1 MVVLRP
7 AELYHVQIGLAIPE
21 IFTKSCAMTHNIK
34 WDDLQFILAVAE
46 RGSLSAAARDLGVNH
61 ATVLRRV
68 ASFEK
73 VYQVKLF
80 ERRATGY
87 VLTPESRH
95 VLASLRGIESSVEEL
110 ERSIKGLGSPF
121 EGPVRITS
129 TDTFCQLL
137 LMRHICRLQEEH
149 PRIEVD
155 LSSTNNR
162 LDLARLDADITIR
175 PAVELSEDL
184 VGKAVCGLAFKVYGA
199 PSYLQSNR
207 APEHAAHSWLGIS
220 DLLSRSPVGAWQEAT
235 ISDSIV
241 FRADSFLTLRNAAE
255 AGLGLALLPCFVG
268 DLSDILLPVS
278 QFPVSLNTSVWVAT
292 HKDMAGSPRMHSLMN
307 WFAEALLDDAPLL
320 NGQLSRPE

>member
-1 MVVLRP
+1 
-7 AELYHVQIGLAIPE
+7 
-21 IFTKSCAMTHNIK
+21 MTHNIK

-73 VYQVKLF
+73 AYQVKLF

-87 VLTPESRH
+87 VLAPESRH
-95 VLASLRGIESSVEEL
+95 VLASLRGIENSVEEL

-121 EGPVRITS
+121 EGPIRITS

-137 LMRHICRLQEEH
+137 LMRHVCRLQDEH
-149 PRIEVD
+149 PDIEVE
-155 LSSTNNR
+155 LSSTNSH

-175 PAVELSEDL
+175 PAVELSDDL
-184 VGKAVCGLAFKVYGA
+184 VGRVVCGLAFKVYGA
-199 PSYLQSNR
+199 PSYLQSNSASR
-207 APEHAAHSWLGIS
+207 HAEHSWLGIS

-235 ISDSIV
+235 IADSIV

-255 AGLGLALLPCFVG
+255 AGLGLSLLPCFVG
-268 DLSDILLPVS
+268 DLSDILVPVS
-278 QFPVSLNTSVWVAT
+278 QFPVSLNTAVWVAT
-292 HKDMAGSPRMHSLMN
+292 HKDMAASPRLRSLVN
-307 WFAEALLDDAPLL
+307 WFAEALVDDSALL
-320 NGQLSRPE
+320 NGHLSKPG